1 MNKLKANAAELVLAA
16 ITVTMLA
23 TSCASTHYTCPSYG
37 GVTEEMLGEDMYANQ
52 TWGEDEQ
59 SRPNYVFLNY

>member
-1 MNKLKANAAELVLAA
+1 MTKVKNNAAEII
-16 ITVTMLA
+16 ITVIATALLL
-23 TSCASTHYTCPSYG
+23 TSCGGNHYTCPSY

-59 SRPNYVFLNY
+59 SRTNYVFLNY

>member
-1 MNKLKANAAELVLAA
+1 MKKIA
-16 ITVTMLA
+16 IILIA
-23 TSCASTHYTCPSYG
+23 ISLGSCASTHSLCPSYG

-59 SRPNYVFLNY
+59 SRPNYVFVNY